1 MKKRKLSILGMALV
15 ALLLFVVG
23 CSPNATGNSSAGLE
37 EISTVEG
44 ESLSA
49 SGTLILKVNPEIAL
63 EYNEEGLVTRLVGK
77 NEDGDKIVDTYS
89 DYIGKDSGLVL
100 EDLITLIGDAG
111 YFVEEVEG
119 ESRQIILELE
129 AGSALPQD
137 DFLEILSMNIQ
148 NAVSNLNTEAEVVNE
163 EEPVQNKGEE
173 AKEPEV
179 KVEDKSSEKPVEKS
193 AEQPQAQ
200 KPAKQK
206 KAQAEYI
213 GMDRA
218 KQIALNHA
226 GVDASQ
232 VRWDDAEFDTD
243 NGVPHYELEFDVGEN
258 EYEYDVHAVTGNI
271 IKFEQDIERKQV
283 SEKPKAQ
290 APVSQPAPQ
299 KPKAPAPAPAPAP
312 KPAPAKK
319 QPAVAKELSRDEAI
333 NIALNHAGLTR
344 SQVVF
349 DDVELDYDDGRKKWE
364 IEFDHGNWEY
374 EYDIDAANGSILDFE
389 KEYDD

>member
-1 MKKRKLSILGMALV
+1 MNKKKISIIGMALI
-15 ALLLFVVG
+15 ALLLVISG
-23 CSPNATGNSSAGLE
+23 CSSNNASSDLE
-37 EISTVEG
+37 EISTAQG
-44 ESLSA
+44 ESLS
-49 SGTLILKVNPEIAL
+49 SFGTIVLKINPEIAI
-63 EYNEEGLVTRLVGK
+63 EYDEQGLVTRVIGK
-77 NEDGDKIVDTYS
+77 NDDGQEIVDMYY
-89 DYIGKDSGLVL
+89 DFIGKDSGLVL
-100 EDLITLIGDAG
+100 EELVALINEAG

-119 ESRQIILELE
+119 EARQIILELE
-129 AGSALPQD
+129 SGSVLPED
-137 DFLEILSMNIQ
+137 NFLEVLAMNIQ
-148 NAVSNLNTEAEVVNE
+148 NAISDLNADTDVVQEEDSDKDKTLEVE
-163 EEPVQNKGEE
+163 
-173 AKEPEV
+173 EV
-179 KVEDKSSEKPVEKS
+179 KTGKS
-193 AEQPQAQ
+193 ADKAETQ
-200 KPAKQK
+200 K
-206 KAQAEYI
+206 ENYI
-213 GMDRA
+213 GMEKA
-218 KQIALNHA
+218 KNIAINHA
-226 GVDASQ
+226 GVQASQ
-232 VRWDDAEFDTD
+232 VRWDDTEFDTD
-243 NGVPHYELEFDVGEN
+243 DGVPHYELEFDVGEN

-271 IKFEQDIERKQV
+271 IKYEQDIQRKQV

>member
-232 VRWDDAEFDTD
+232 VRWDDTEFDHD
-243 NGVPHYELEFDVGEN
+243 DGVPHYELEFDVGSD
-258 EYEYDVHAVTGNI
+258 EYEYDIHAVSGVI
-271 IKFEQDIERKQV
+271 LKFEQDIK
-283 SEKPKAQ
+283 
-290 APVSQPAPQ
+290 SQPAKKQ
-299 KPKAPAPAPAPAP
+299 AAAPAKKESRAEE
-312 KPAPAKK
+312 KAPAKK
-319 QPAVAKELSRDEAI
+319 QPVEKKEMTKDEAI

-349 DDVELDYDDGRKKWE
+349 DDVELDHDDGRKEWE

-374 EYDIDAANGSILDFE
+374 EYEIDASNGNILDFE
-389 KEYDD
+389 KDFDD

>member
-1 MKKRKLSILGMALV
+1 MNKKKLSIVGMALI
-15 ALLLFVVG
+15 ALLLFISG
-23 CSPNATGNSSAGLE
+23 CSSNNASSELE
-37 EISTVEG
+37 EISTAQG
-44 ESLSA
+44 ESLSS
-49 SGTLILKVNPEIAL
+49 SGTIILKINPEIAV
-63 EYNEEGLVTRLVGK
+63 EYDEAGLVTRIVGK
-77 NEDGDKIVDTYS
+77 NDDGQEIVDTYH
-89 DYIGKDSGLVL
+89 DFIGKDSGLVL
-100 EDLITLIGDAG
+100 EELIALIDEAG

-119 ESRQIILELE
+119 EARRIVLELE
-129 AGSALPQD
+129 SGSVLPED
-137 DFLEILSMNIQ
+137 NFLEILTINIQ
-148 NAVSNLNTEAEVVNE
+148 NAVSNLNTEADVV
-163 EEPVQNKGEE
+163 QEE
-173 AKEPEV
+173 ASDKDKDLEVEEV
-179 KVEDKSSEKPVEKS
+179 KTEKSEDKAKT
-193 AEQPQAQ
+193 Q
-200 KPAKQK
+200 K
-206 KAQAEYI
+206 ENYI
-213 GMDRA
+213 GMDKA
-218 KQIALNHA
+218 KNIAMNHA
-226 GVDASQ
+226 GVQASQ
-232 VRWDDAEFDTD
+232 VRWDDAEFDID
-243 NGVPHYELEFDVGEN
+243 DGVPHYELEFDVGEN

-271 IKFEQDIERKQV
+271 IKYEQDIQRKQV

-299 KPKAPAPAPAPAP
+299 KPKAPAPAPAPAPKPAPEPAP

>member
-271 IKFEQDIERKQV
+271 IKYEQDIQRKQV

-312 KPAPAKK
+312 KPAPAKNNQQLLK
-319 QPAVAKELSRDEAI
+319 NYQETKR
-333 NIALNHAGLTR
+333 LT
-344 SQVVF
+344 
-349 DDVELDYDDGRKKWE
+349 L
-364 IEFDHGNWEY
+364 H
-374 EYDIDAANGSILDFE
+374 
-389 KEYDD
+389 